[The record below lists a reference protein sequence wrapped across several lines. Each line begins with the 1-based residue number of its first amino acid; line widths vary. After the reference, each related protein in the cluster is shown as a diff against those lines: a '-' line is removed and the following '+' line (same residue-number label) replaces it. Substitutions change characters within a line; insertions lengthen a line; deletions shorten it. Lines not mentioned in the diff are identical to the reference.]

1 MKPVAESLT
10 LSGKNIL
17 LVTEKLHLQ
26 PEYQGHWEELV
37 ATVQQILVDTK
48 KVLLLDDAAAVRRTL
63 LAASWCLTCLE
74 ALEAAE
80 DSTSLRTS
88 LADLA
93 AALLRLGGLTA
104 RWARDERLGRARH
117 RLGCCVPALLAA

>member
-1 MKPVAESLT
+1 MCLSRLAEDSKEEWLREEMKPVAESLT

-48 KVLLLDDAAAVRRTL
+48 KVRLRWLLGHYWRTY
-63 LAASWCLTCLE
+63 
-74 ALEAAE
+74 
-80 DSTSLRTS
+80 
-88 LADLA
+88 
-93 AALLRLGGLTA
+93 LGM
-104 RWARDERLGRARH
+104 
-117 RLGCCVPALLAA
+117 